1 MTNTPKTDWNAVG
14 FPQPPMADYSDE
26 LSDAQW
32 QALRELTEEYQKQDR
47 KIVSGEPW

>member
-1 MTNTPKTDWNAVG
+1 MTNTPKTDWNAAS

-26 LSDAQW
+26 LTTEHW
-32 QALRELTEEYQKQDR
+32 EALKKLTEEFQANDR